1 MELLFLRCCHIVVP
15 TDAAARL
22 SLKLVL
28 DDLKDDEEEDLR
40 LAKVETELTIS
51 GRNVRRLRCFAI
63 LQWWSLGINSICK
76 IITLAAQSPFP
87 DPGETEWCRRMIA
100 STKK

>member
-1 MELLFLRCCHIVVP
+1 MELLFLRCCHIEVP

-28 DDLKDDEEEDLR
+28 DDLKEDEEEEEDLR

-63 LQWWSLGINSICK
+63 LQWWSLGINSIFK
-76 IITLAAQSPFP
+76 IIHLAAF
-87 DPGETEWCRRMIA
+87 GEGW
-100 STKK
+100 